1 MNDSNHNTPELSGWA
16 AWLDARMERIFA
28 RLEKP
33 YRSLKHT
40 QY

>member
-1 MNDSNHNTPELSGWA
+1 MDNSTHHTPELSGWA

-28 RLEKP
+28 LLEKP
-33 YRSLKHT
+33 YWSVKHT

>member
-1 MNDSNHNTPELSGWA
+1 MNDSNHNTPELSGFA

-28 RLEKP
+28 LLEKP
-33 YRSLKHT
+33 YGSIKHT

>member
-1 MNDSNHNTPELSGWA
+1 MNNSNPNTPELSGFA

-28 RLEKP
+28 LLEKP
-33 YRSLKHT
+33 YWSVKHT

>member
-1 MNDSNHNTPELSGWA
+1 MNDSHHNTPELSGFA

-28 RLEKP
+28 LLEKP
-33 YRSLKHT
+33 YWSVKHT